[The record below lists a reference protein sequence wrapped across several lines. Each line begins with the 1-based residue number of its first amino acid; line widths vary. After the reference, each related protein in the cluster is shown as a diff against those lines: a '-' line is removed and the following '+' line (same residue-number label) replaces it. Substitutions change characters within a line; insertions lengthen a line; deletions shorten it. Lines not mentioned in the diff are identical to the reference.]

1 MGTGCGCGGGGEG
14 DGAKLSVITT
24 LFCPGF
30 DAQPAALWSR
40 GVLSQSRAGL
50 RGRRRRGRNGARPGE
65 IPAEVCQ
72 AGENGSQLPRLAA
85 AQFDKTQR
93 RRESHVFDFMYSC
106 S

>member
-1 MGTGCGCGGGGEG
+1 MEQRSTEPE
-14 DGAKLSVITT
+14 LSR
-24 LFCPGF
+24 P
-30 DAQPAALWSR
+30 QR
-40 GVLSQSRAGL
+40 EEERQE
-50 RGRRRRGRNGARPGE
+50 RRQAGE